1 MTLNWGHKITLAF
14 SAFVVF
20 MFVMVYKSMKT
31 DFQLVTKEYYKDE
44 LAYQQVIDGTN
55 RANKLSGSVEVTQA
69 NNELI
74 IQLPTEMKG
83 KTISGNIWLY
93 CSSDDKKDRRLEL
106 AVDKNGKQA
115 INSKN
120 MLPANYLL
128 KVTWKAEELNYYN
141 EQHIELK

>member
-55 RANKLSGSVEVTQA
+55 NANKLSNSVEVTQV

-74 IQLPTEMKG
+74 IQLPVEMKG
-83 KTISGNIWLY
+83 KTVSGNIWLY

-106 AVDKNGKQA
+106 AVDENSRQVINRKN
-115 INSKN
+115 I
-120 MLPANYLL
+120 LPANYLV
-128 KVTWKAEELNYYN
+128 KITWKAGELNYYN
-141 EQHIELK
+141 EQRIDVK

>member
-55 RANKLSGSVEVTQA
+55 RANKLSGSVVVTQA

-74 IQLPTEMKG
+74 IQLPTEMRG
-83 KTISGNIWLY
+83 KAISGNIWLY

-106 AVDKNGKQA
+106 AVDENGKQV

-128 KVTWKAEELNYYN
+128 KVTWKADELSYYN

>member
-55 RANKLSGSVEVTQA
+55 RANKLSGSVEVAQV

-74 IQLPTEMKG
+74 IQLPTEMRG
-83 KTISGNIWLY
+83 KAISGNIWLY

-106 AVDKNGKQA
+106 AVDENGKQV
-115 INSKN
+115 IISKN

-128 KVTWKAEELNYYN
+128 KVTWKADELSYYN

>member
-14 SAFVVF
+14 TVFVLF
-20 MFVMVYKSMKT
+20 MFTLVYKSMKT

-55 RANKLSGSVEVTQA
+55 RANKLSTSVEVKQA

-83 KTISGNIWLY
+83 KRISGNIWLY

-106 AVDKNGKQA
+106 AVDENGKQL
-115 INSKN
+115 IDSKN
-120 MLPANYLL
+120 MLPANYLV
-128 KVTWKAEELNYYN
+128 KITWKADELNYYN
-141 EQHIELK
+141 EQRIELK

>member
-14 SAFVVF
+14 SAFVLF

-55 RANKLSGSVEVTQA
+55 RANKLSSSVEVTQA
-69 NNELI
+69 NSELI

-83 KTISGNIWLY
+83 KAISGNIWLY
-93 CSSDDKKDRRLEL
+93 CASDDKKDRRLEL
-106 AVDKNGKQA
+106 AVNENGRQV
-115 INSKN
+115 ISSKN

-128 KVTWKAEELNYYN
+128 KVTWKADELNYYN

>member
-55 RANKLSGSVEVTQA
+55 RANNLSSSVEVKQA

-74 IQLPTEMKG
+74 ILLPTEMKG

-106 AVDKNGKQA
+106 TVDENGKQV
-115 INSKN
+115 IDSKN
-120 MLPANYLL
+120 MLPANYSV
-128 KVTWKAEELNYYN
+128 KITWKADELNYYN
-141 EQHIELK
+141 EQRIELK

>member
-74 IQLPTEMKG
+74 IQLPTEMRG
-83 KTISGNIWLY
+83 KAISGNIWLY

-106 AVDKNGKQA
+106 AVDENGKQV

-128 KVTWKAEELNYYN
+128 KVTWKADELSYYN

>member
-14 SAFVVF
+14 TAFVVF
-20 MFVMVYKSMKT
+20 MFVMVYKSIKT

-55 RANKLSGSVEVTQA
+55 RANKLSSSVEVIQA
-69 NNELI
+69 KDELI

-93 CSSDDKKDRRLEL
+93 CSSDDKKDRKLDLTVNE
-106 AVDKNGKQA
+106 NGRQV
-115 INSKN
+115 ISSKN

-128 KVTWKAEELNYYN
+128 KVTWKADELNYYN
-141 EQHIELK
+141 EQLIELK

>member
-14 SAFVVF
+14 TAFVVF

-55 RANKLSGSVEVTQA
+55 RANKLSSSVEVIQA
-69 NNELI
+69 KDELI

-93 CSSDDKKDRRLEL
+93 CSSDDKKDRKLDLTVNE
-106 AVDKNGKQA
+106 NGRQV
-115 INSKN
+115 ISSKN

-128 KVTWKAEELNYYN
+128 KVTWKADELNYYN
-141 EQHIELK
+141 EQLIELK

>member
-55 RANKLSGSVEVTQA
+55 RANSLGTAVKATQV

-74 IQLPTEMKG
+74 IQLPAEMKG
-83 KTISGNIWLY
+83 KKISGNIWLY

-106 AVDKNGKQA
+106 GVDENGKQA
-115 INSKN
+115 ISTKN

-128 KVTWKAEELNYYN
+128 KVTWKADELNYYN
-141 EQHIELK
+141 EQHITLQ

>member
-55 RANKLSGSVEVTQA
+55 RANNLSSSVEVKQV

-83 KTISGNIWLY
+83 KKISGNIWLY

-106 AVDKNGKQA
+106 TVDENGKQV
-115 INSKN
+115 IDSKN
-120 MLPANYLL
+120 MLPANYLV
-128 KVTWKAEELNYYN
+128 KITWKADELNYYN

>member
-55 RANKLSGSVEVTQA
+55 RANKLSSSVEVTQL

-74 IQLPTEMKG
+74 IQLPAEMKG

-106 AVDKNGKQA
+106 TVDENGKQV
-115 INSKN
+115 IDSKN
-120 MLPANYLL
+120 MMPANYLL

-141 EQHIELK
+141 EQRLELK

>member
-1 MTLNWGHKITLAF
+1 MTLNWGHKITLVF

-55 RANKLSGSVEVTQA
+55 RANSLSSNVQATQV
-69 NNELI
+69 NDELI

-83 KTISGNIWLY
+83 KTISGSIWLY
-93 CSSDDKKDRRLEL
+93 CSSDDKKDKRLEL
-106 AVDKNGKQA
+106 VVDENGKQV
-115 INSKN
+115 IDGKTI
-120 MLPANYLL
+120 LPATYLL
-128 KVTWKAEELNYYN
+128 KVTWKAGELNYYN
-141 EQHIELK
+141 EQRIELK

>member
-55 RANKLSGSVEVTQA
+55 RANSLSTAVELKQA
-69 NNELI
+69 NNELT
-74 IQLPTEMKG
+74 IQLPIEMKG
-83 KTISGNIWLY
+83 KIISGNIWLY

-106 AVDKNGKQA
+106 TVDENGQQV
-115 INSKN
+115 IDSKSI
-120 MLPANYLL
+120 LPANYLV
-128 KVTWKAEELNYYN
+128 KISWKADGLNYYN
-141 EQHIELK
+141 EQRIEVK